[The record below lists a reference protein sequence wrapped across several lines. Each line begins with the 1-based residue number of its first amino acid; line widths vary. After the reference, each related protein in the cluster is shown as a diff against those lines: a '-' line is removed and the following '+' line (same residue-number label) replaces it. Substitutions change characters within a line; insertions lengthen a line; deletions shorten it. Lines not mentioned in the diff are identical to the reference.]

1 MVGMVFLDKRYATL
15 LEVCLVSLLLTFVGW
30 LREAYLAYLKCSMFW
45 HFGFPAFMML
55 IALLAIILPRRSFR
69 IYGFL
74 PRSPRFTLKWS
85 SAFIAVF
92 ILPAAFS
99 IGVSAALGVAK
110 PAGLSPLSIILNVI
124 FNMIF
129 IGLVEE
135 AYFRGYVQSR
145 LNEAFERRWR
155 RLIFKAWKVDYGM
168 SLPLTSIIF
177 ALIHIVNYWN
187 PIISRWEPAWWM
199 PIHILGAFAFGCL
212 AGALREASDIY
223 VSASLHGGIMTAY
236 TFLSIYTS
244 ELILNISLFISW
256 LIFFYLLAIFFHE
269 SENLSGL
276 DLRGRSKNSVGLRKP

>member
-1 MVGMVFLDKRYATL
+1 
-15 LEVCLVSLLLTFVGW
+15 
-30 LREAYLAYLKCSMFW
+30 
-45 HFGFPAFMML
+45 MML

-92 ILPAAFS
+92 ILPAVFS

-155 RLIFKAWKVDYGM
+155 RLIFKAWKVDYRM

-244 ELILNISLFISW
+244 ELTLNISLFISW

-276 DLRGRSKNSVGLRKP
+276 DLRGRSKNSE

>member
-1 MVGMVFLDKRYATL
+1 MAPLGKQYAAL
-15 LEVCLVSLLLTFVGW
+15 LEVCLVSLILTFVLW
-30 LREAYLAYLKCSMFW
+30 FYEAYLKCSMFW
-45 HFGFPAFMML
+45 HFGLPKFIIIF
-55 IALLAIILPRRSFR
+55 ITLLAITLPRRSFR

-85 SAFIAVF
+85 SAFIAAF
-92 ILPAAFS
+92 ILPTVIS
-99 IGVSAALGVAK
+99 IGVSAALGMAK
-110 PAGLSPLSIILNVI
+110 PVGLSPLGIVLNVI

-145 LNEAFERRWR
+145 FNEVFDRRWR
-155 RLIFKAWKVDYGM
+155 RLVFKAWKVDYGIG
-168 SLPLTSIIF
+168 LLLTSVIF

-187 PIISRWEPAWWM
+187 PITSRWEPAWWM
-199 PIHILGAFAFGCL
+199 PIHILGTFAFGCL

-256 LIFFYLLAIFFHE
+256 FIFFYLLTIFFHE
-269 SENLSGL
+269 SENLKP
-276 DLRGRSKNSVGLRKP
+276 RTMESKAMK

>member
-1 MVGMVFLDKRYATL
+1 MASLDKRYATL
-15 LEVCLVSLLLTFVGW
+15 LEVCLVSLLLTFVVW

-223 VSASLHGGIMTAY
+223 VSTSLHGGIMTAY

-244 ELILNISLFISW
+244 ELTLNISLFISW

>member
-1 MVGMVFLDKRYATL
+1 MASLDKRYAAL
-15 LEVCLVSLLLTFVGW
+15 FEVCLASLILTFVW
-30 LREAYLAYLKCSMFW
+30 WFYEAYLKRNMFW
-45 HFGFPAFMML
+45 YFGLPKFIMML
-55 IALLAIILPRRSFR
+55 LALLAIILPRRSFR

-85 SAFIAVF
+85 SVFIAIF
-92 ILPAAFS
+92 ILPSAFS

-124 FNMIF
+124 FNMVF

-145 LNEAFERRWR
+145 LNEAFERHWR

-177 ALIHIVNYWN
+177 ALMHIVNYWN

-223 VSASLHGGIMTAY
+223 VSASLHGGIMTSY

-256 LIFFYLLAIFFHE
+256 FIFFYILGIFFHE
-269 SENLSGL
+269 SENPSGL